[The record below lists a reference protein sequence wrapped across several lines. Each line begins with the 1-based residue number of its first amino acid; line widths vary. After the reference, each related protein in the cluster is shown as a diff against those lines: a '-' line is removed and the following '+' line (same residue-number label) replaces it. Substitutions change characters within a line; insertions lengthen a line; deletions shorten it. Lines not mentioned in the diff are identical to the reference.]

1 MSSSFFSHLLLLIQ
15 ASDGNIRYFEYAQDK
30 FEFLSEYK
38 SADPQRGIAF
48 LPKRGINTH
57 ENEVMRAFKTVN
69 DSYIEPISFIV
80 PRRAEVFQDDIYPP
94 VYGSNPAMSSKE
106 WFDGKEGF
114 PSKIDLASVYA
125 GEGPTAIPAGNK
137 PVLKDSTPLQPP
149 APVKKDADPF
159 EKEVVPVKEAKQ
171 PSPALCAPPPSMKE
185 QAGSIANLASKFAD
199 KDDDDSDRDGDEHTS
214 SFEEVSKPVDRS
226 QRIISKAED
235 HSETRGHVKADST
248 TISSSVPAAPLSRLP
263 VEIVPAQTKV
273 CKSTLFF
280 VSHFIAKDRLASRFS
295 CQCFP
300 TLIVIH
306 IHINIHKSTHTLLSP
321 GH

>member
-1 MSSSFFSHLLLLIQ
+1 MSSSFFSHLLLLTK

-38 SADPQRGIAF
+38 SADPQRGVAF

-94 VYGSNPAMSSKE
+94 VFGSNSAMSSKE

-114 PSKIDLASVYA
+114 PAKIDLASVYA
-125 GEGPTAIPAGNK
+125 GEGPTEIPPDNK
-137 PVLKDSTPLQPP
+137 PVLKDSMPLQPH
-149 APVKKDADPF
+149 ALVKKGAEPAK
-159 EKEVVPVKEAKQ
+159 KEVEPVKEAKQ
-171 PSPALCAPPPSMKE
+171 PSPALRAPPPSLKE

-199 KDDDDSDRDGDEHTS
+199 KDDDNSDRDGDEDTS

-226 QRIISKAED
+226 QRTIPKAED
-235 HSETRGHVKADST
+235 HSETRGYVKALST
-248 TISSSVPAAPLSRLP
+248 TPGSSSVSATPPARLSA
-263 VEIVPAQTKV
+263 ETVPAQTKV
-273 CKSTLFF
+273 CKSTLFTL
-280 VSHFIAKDRLASRFS
+280 SH
-295 CQCFP
+295 
-300 TLIVIH
+300 
-306 IHINIHKSTHTLLSP
+306 
-321 GH
+321 